1 MPSTRQA
8 EDTRTK
14 ILETAL
20 ELFHRGSFKGTSINL
35 VVEKAGVTKGALFHY
50 FKGKN
55 ELGYAVVDECI
66 RQQILEYWVEPLA
79 TSVDP
84 ISDIL
89 FILDRFQ
96 EMMAEQP
103 ELIECGCP
111 LNNLSQEMSA
121 QDEEFRKRLL
131 GLYELWQ
138 TALEKAFRAGID
150 AGNVKTEAD
159 PKPTAAIL
167 VALLEGSIGMIKV
180 NRTAEH
186 MAAIHEGLRIFLNLL
201 RP

>member
-1 MPSTRQA
+1 MSEVRQT
-8 EDTRTK
+8 EDTRTR

-20 ELFHRGSFKGTSINL
+20 DLFHHGSFKGTSINL

-66 RQQILEYWVEPLA
+66 RQRILETWVEPLA

-84 ISDIL
+84 ISDTL
-89 FILDRFQ
+89 LILDRFE
-96 EMMAEQP
+96 EMMAAQP
-103 ELIECGCP
+103 EIIECGCP
-111 LNNLSQEMSA
+111 LNNLSQEMSS

-131 GLYELWQ
+131 ALYELWQ

-150 AGNVKTEAD
+150 AGNVKAEAD
-159 PKPTAAIL
+159 PKSTAAVV
-167 VALLEGSIGMIKV
+167 VALLEGSIGMVKV
-180 NRTAEH
+180 NRTIEH
-186 MAAIHEGLRIFLNLL
+186 VAVIHKGLRIFLNLL
-201 RP
+201 RA